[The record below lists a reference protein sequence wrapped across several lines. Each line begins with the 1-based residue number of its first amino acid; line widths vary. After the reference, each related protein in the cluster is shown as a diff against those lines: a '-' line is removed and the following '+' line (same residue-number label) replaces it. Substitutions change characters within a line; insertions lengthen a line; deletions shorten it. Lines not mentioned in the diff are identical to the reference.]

1 MSIRSVSWSQ
11 LRKILHT
18 TDSFPFTLWLLN
30 IRFSLIQ
37 PCCLKWFERVQE
49 HGFESFVLTEG
60 QFVSA
65 CTNRSRDVQSIKE
78 GTWHRVHL
86 LADCTL

>member
-1 MSIRSVSWSQ
+1 MSIRSVSSSQ

-37 PCCLKWFERVQE
+37 PCCLKWFERVQ
-49 HGFESFVLTEG
+49 
-60 QFVSA
+60 
-65 CTNRSRDVQSIKE
+65 KE
-78 GTWHRVHL
+78 YKNMDLSHSSLQKVNLSL
-86 LADCTL
+86 LAQTGVEMYRALKRALGTGCIC